1 MLETILISKH
11 TVEEAWLSSLIEVIN
26 NGNLIKTE
34 YDRKDDPPSFDAT
47 VMINIK
53 YPLSKPIKRNG
64 KVLTIKSKFGNKYE
78 VYGSIADTYLIGSI
92 QSGYIEEIVDGITDH
107 FIIESETSYPY
118 SYHDRIFSYS
128 SFSKEDHKQIDYL
141 VNTRDLNEVV
151 DMKDLIMPRIDQFEY
166 IIKKLKEAP
175 YSRRAQAIT
184 WRPYADPY
192 KDDSPCLQRIWCRII
207 DNELTMATTWR
218 SRDLF
223 KAWEANVNGMIQLQ
237 KIIAK
242 ELEVE
247 VGNYIDISNSLHIYG
262 KDLRELVDILE
273 RILKREMNYKNTMT
287 LQRNM
292 MTLRLALQR
301 CKIHLKIPLKDI

>member
-92 QSGYIEEIVDGITDH
+92 QSGYIEEIIGGVNDH
-107 FIIESETSYPY
+107 LVQESETSYPY

-128 SFSKEDHKQIDYL
+128 AFSSEDSKHVSHWICKRFSDAEIQ
-141 VNTRDLNEVV
+141 
-151 DMKDLIMPRIDQFEY
+151 MKDFVFPRINQFKY
-166 IIKKLKEAP
+166 IIKKLKQSG

-192 KDDSPCLQRIWCRII
+192 RDDGPCLQRIWCRII
-207 DNELTMATTWR
+207 DNKLTMTTTWR

-237 KIIAK
+237 KLIAE

-262 KDLRELVDILE
+262 RDLRELIDILE
-273 RILKREMNYKNTMT
+273 RILKREQKT
-287 LQRNM
+287 LNIFDKLQI
-292 MTLRLALQR
+292 ALQR
-301 CKIHLKIPLKDI
+301 CNILLKK